1 MNQYMDDELLI
12 NARKP
17 KGELGSK
24 LIDEMNKNHEALA
37 KWSLS
42 HLNISENDIMLD
54 IGCGGGV
61 NVERFLKMTNDKVY
75 GLDYSEVA
83 CKKSAKLNRKAID
96 ENKCE
101 IIQGSVSD
109 MPFKDN
115 YFDVASAFET
125 VYFWPDFIKDLK
137 EIKRVLK
144 DNGIL
149 FIANEAQPIKDDERQ
164 KKFKEL
170 LNANIYSKEEL
181 FESLQKAGFSNITGF
196 IKQSKDSF
204 TGDNADW
211 ICVIAQKWF
220 KLYFKKVFKN

>member
-61 NVERFLKMTNDKVY
+61 NVERFLKMTNNKVY

-83 CKKSAKLNRKAID
+83 CKRSTKLNRKSID
-96 ENKCE
+96 ENRCE

-137 EIKRVLK
+137 EVKRVLK

-211 ICVIAQKWF
+211 ICVIAQK
-220 KLYFKKVFKN
+220 

>member
-1 MNQYMDDELLI
+1 M
-12 NARKP
+12 
-17 KGELGSK
+17 
-24 LIDEMNKNHEALA
+24 
-37 KWSLS
+37 
-42 HLNISENDIMLD
+42 
-54 IGCGGGV
+54 
-61 NVERFLKMTNDKVY
+61 
-75 GLDYSEVA
+75 
-83 CKKSAKLNRKAID
+83 NRKAID

-137 EIKRVLK
+137 EVKRVLK

-181 FESLQKAGFSNITGF
+181 SESLQKAGFSNITSF
-196 IKQSKDSF
+196 VKQSKDSF

-211 ICVIAQKWF
+211 ICVIAQK
-220 KLYFKKVFKN
+220 